1 MSRSPSTVPPAVRD
15 GRIASV
21 AGCVLGGERSG
32 AAAQLATLLDGLFD
46 QVLWV
51 GAAPPPGAPGRRV
64 PAAEG
69 PASALADLVGA
80 LRATDCEG
88 ALVVSAELRAVTPAL
103 LLSLF
108 AWPEAAAVVP
118 RCADRTWP
126 LCALYRRQAVLPL
139 AEASLAEGALDL
151 TQLLARLET
160 SYLEEADLAAV
171 APGFAEA
178 SRYSRNAMASSS
190 ASRTSGSG

>member
-1 MSRSPSTVPPAVRD
+1 MN

-21 AGCVLGGERSG
+21 AGCVVVGGERSG
-32 AAAQLATLLDGLFD
+32 SAAQLAALLDGLFD

-51 GAAPPPGAPGRRV
+51 GAAPPPGAPGRRA
-64 PAAEG
+64 PSAEG

-80 LRATDCEG
+80 FQATDREG
-88 ALVVSAELRAVTPAL
+88 ILVVSGELQAVTPAL
-103 LLSLF
+103 LLALF

-118 RCADRTWP
+118 RCGDRTWP
-126 LCALYRRQAVLPL
+126 LCALYRRQAVLPVARARL
-139 AEASLAEGALDL
+139 TAGALDL
-151 TQLLARLET
+151 TELLAQLET
-160 SYLEEADLAAV
+160 SYLEESDLIAV

-178 SRYSRNAMASSS
+178 SRYSRNAIASSS